1 MPLTPLQSK
10 VLRLLASHRT
20 TQSYVAG
27 GAALNRNHPRLS
39 DDIDIFSDRGIDLA
53 ATAQRDVDALLA
65 AGLSVERIANH
76 YGAIIDAVVTDG
88 KSQTMIQWQDETRA
102 RFFAVVSQPEF
113 GMRLSDADLAVNK
126 VLAAAGRRQA
136 RDMIDLVTL
145 ADTYASLGALVWAA
159 GAKSPLGPGQMIEA
173 IRRNANSLTA
183 DEIATV
189 RTTATPPQRSDIL
202 GRLNTHL
209 DRALK
214 YVEIAPLQTREHLI
228 VSANNAP
235 IEADDKMLSNGLARA
250 LPLVEFGHVVPVAEK
265 L

>member
-53 ATAQRDVDALLA
+53 ATAQRDVNALTA

-102 RFFAVVSQPEF
+102 RFFAIVSDPEF

-145 ADTYASLGALVWAA
+145 ADAYASLGALVWAA

-173 IRRNANSLTA
+173 IRRTANGLTA

-189 RTTATPPQRSDIL
+189 RTTTATLQRADVL
-202 GRLNTHL
+202 GQLNAHL

-214 YVEIAPLQTREHLI
+214 YAEVAPLQTREHLI
-228 VSANNAP
+228 VSENNVP
-235 IEADDKMLSNGLARA
+235 IEADERMIANGLARA
-250 LPLVEFGHVVPVAEK
+250 LPLVEFGHIIPITEK
-265 L
+265 A